1 MTGVLHRAM
10 TQPSDDQIAELLDF
24 AERLCAAAQRETLPR
39 FRGDVP
45 VDNKLAAAGGGPR
58 AFDPVT
64 EADRA
69 AETAI
74 SAMIDAAYPD
84 HGVQGEEHGVKAAK
98 SPYEWTLDPIDGTRA
113 FISGLPLWTTLIALS
128 YEGRPLIG
136 IIDQPYL
143 GERYVGWPGGA
154 AFRRGSVRRPLKVR
168 PCPRLSEATIS
179 TTDPHLFDGAEAG
192 GFEQVRRASR
202 LARYGCDAYAYAQVA
217 AGHMDLAIE
226 SGLKPWDVRALV
238 PVVEGAGGLV
248 TDWRGET
255 AWDGGQVIAAG
266 DARAHADAL
275 VALKRAAK

>member
-1 MTGVLHRAM
+1 MTK
-10 TQPSDDQIAELLDF
+10 PSDDEIAELLDF

-39 FRGDVP
+39 FRGDGA
-45 VDNKLAAAGGGPR
+45 VDNKVAHAGGAR

-69 AETAI
+69 AEAAITAAI
-74 SAMIDAAYPD
+74 AAAYPE
-84 HGVQGEEHGVKAAK
+84 HGVLGEEHGTKAATG
-98 SPYEWTLDPIDGTRA
+98 PYEWTLDPIDGTRA

-128 YEGRPLIG
+128 FEGRPLLG

-143 GERYVGWPGGA
+143 GERYLGWPGGA
-154 AFRRGSVRRPLKVR
+154 AFRRGSVRKPLRVR
-168 PCPRLSEATIS
+168 ACAKLSEATIS
-179 TTDPHLFDGAEAG
+179 TTDPHLFDGSEAG

-217 AGHMDLAIE
+217 AGHMDLVIE
-226 SGLKPWDVRALV
+226 SGLKPYDVRALI
-238 PVVEGAGGLV
+238 PVLEGAGGLF
-248 TDWRGET
+248 TDWRGEPSF
-255 AWDGGQVIAAG
+255 DGGQVIAAG